1 MCVHVANLGEIMA
14 EGGQCL
20 SMGMTMV
27 YVSLAAIDGCI
38 AIAAGIQVPLPN
50 IFLGFFSILKP
61 QLV

>member
-1 MCVHVANLGEIMA
+1 MCVHFANLAEIMA

-27 YVSLAAIDGCI
+27 YVSLAALDGCI

-50 IFLGFFSILKP
+50 IFLGFFSMFKP

>member
-1 MCVHVANLGEIMA
+1 MCVHVANLADIMA

-50 IFLGFFSILKP
+50 TFQGSFFISKP
-61 QLV
+61 QSV